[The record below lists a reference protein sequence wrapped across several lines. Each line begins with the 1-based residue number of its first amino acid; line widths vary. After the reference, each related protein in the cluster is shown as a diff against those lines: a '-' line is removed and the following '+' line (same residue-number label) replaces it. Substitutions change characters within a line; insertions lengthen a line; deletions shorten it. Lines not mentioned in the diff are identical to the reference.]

1 MEIMDNARKRNM
13 GILSFVPLA
22 AFVVWL
28 VYYLLTLREVLA
40 TGEVENHFWISS
52 EMLSNYTGLLIGLMI
67 VAVLGTIVLIQ
78 QIVHIARVKNMNAA
92 VKTAWILF
100 LSTFNIVAY
109 PFFWFIEIRNEPREL
124 DTYPDIA

>member
-1 MEIMDNARKRNM
+1 M
-13 GILSFVPLA
+13 GIWSFVPLA

>member
-13 GILSFVPLA
+13 GIWSFVPLA

>member
-13 GILSFVPLA
+13 GIWSFAPLA

-40 TGEVENHFWISS
+40 TGAVENHFWISS
-52 EMLSNYTGLLIGLMI
+52 EMGSNYTGLLIGLMI

-78 QIVHIARVKNMNAA
+78 QIVHIARIKDMNAA

-100 LSTFNIVAY
+100 LSTFNIVAF